1 MNKQILA
8 VAVMALLTS
17 CSGFKMGELTSDNFK
32 VVPNPLEAEQG
43 LVTATINGVFPE
55 KFMNKKATVT
65 VTPELRYTK
74 DGQPAVKLD
83 APATFIGEKV
93 LGNYQV
99 IPFKEGG
106 HYAMKSTFDYEP
118 AMQQSELWMK
128 VDAYY
133 KDKKYELPAV
143 KVADGV
149 LATSELYHQTL
160 TTATPCVATD
170 SYQRVIA
177 QKQEANIKF
186 LIQQAELRKS
196 ELKSNSV
203 QEFVN
208 LLQRISADREGLNL
222 QNVEVS
228 AYASPD
234 GGVALNEKL
243 ANKRQSNT
251 EKYVEQQLKKANVEG
266 AVEANYTAQ
275 DWEGFQQLVAA
286 SDIQDKDVILRV
298 LSMYKDPQE
307 REQQIKNLSHGFREL
322 ADGIL
327 PELRRA
333 RLTINY
339 ETVGRSDEQILSQL
353 KADPSKLSIEEIL
366 YAATL
371 TDNIDE
377 KLMIYNAATAV
388 YPDDKRAYNN
398 IAALGYTQGVD
409 AFQDGFTRA
418 EVLPEA
424 KANLG
429 LIALKEGDI
438 ARAEQLIASA
448 SGAEGLSEVMGN
460 LQLAKGNYVLAEQQF
475 KDIKSNS
482 AALAQIMNKNYA
494 KAEQTLKAITNP
506 DGMTYYLQAIV
517 NARQGNQSAAASLL
531 QKAIEK
537 DSSLKQYA
545 EKDLELV
552 KLR

>member
-1 MNKQILA
+1 
-8 VAVMALLTS
+8 
-17 CSGFKMGELTSDNFK
+17 MGELTSDNFK

-43 LVTATINGVFPE
+43 QVTATINGVFPE

-83 APATFIGEKV
+83 VPATFIGEKV

-106 HYAMKSTFDYEP
+106 HYAMKSTFEYEP

-160 TTATPCVATD
+160 TTASPCMATD

-186 LIQQAELRKS
+186 LIQQAELRKT
-196 ELKSNSV
+196 ELKNNSV

-234 GGVALNEKL
+234 GGVELNEKL

-251 EKYVEQQLKKANVEG
+251 EKYVEQQLKKANVNG
-266 AVEANYTAQ
+266 TVEANYTAQ

-339 ETVGRSDEQILSQL
+339 ETVGRSDEQILAQL

-371 TDNIDE
+371 TDDDE
-377 KLMIYNAATAV
+377 QKLMIYNTATAV
-388 YPDDKRAYNN
+388 YPNDKRAYNN
-398 IAALGYTQGVD
+398 IAALGYTRGVD
-409 AFQDGFTRA
+409 ILLDGFTRS
-418 EVLPEA
+418 EELPEA

-429 LIALKEGDI
+429 LLALKEGDV
-438 ARAEQLIASA
+438 AKAEQLIASA
-448 SGAEGLSEVMGN
+448 TGAEGLSEVMGN

-482 AALAQIMNKNYA
+482 AALAQMMNKNYA
-494 KAEQTLKAITNP
+494 KAEQTLKAIANP
-506 DGMTYYLQAIV
+506 DGMTYYLQAVV
-517 NARQGNQSAAASLL
+517 NARQGNKSAAASLL

-537 DSSLKQYA
+537 DPSLKEYA
-545 EKDLELV
+545 EKDLEL
-552 KLR
+552 K